1 MAEGLQ
7 MTDLLLTIKVGI
19 NPEIGH
25 LGGLLLTWH
34 GIFIAL
40 GIGLGV
46 WLGVWFARKAGFTED
61 DAYTIALIGVPVGIV
76 GARVLFVLENRSEFA
91 NAQLDVFRIN
101 QGGISLYGA
110 LIGGVAVCLIYGFW
124 KKLPLLRG
132 MDAAAPGIILGQGI
146 GRIGCLVAGDI
157 IAQSS
162 SLPFAVEYTN
172 VNSPSFALRPM
183 QFVTAYEVLGD
194 FLILGL
200 LVALWKFR
208 VFKRDGFLFFVYAGL
223 YSAMRFGISFMRLD
237 KEVVLGLRMAQLLAL
252 GVIGISIIAFA
263 LIILR
268 GIQATKRSAPV
279 EPALPA

>member
-1 MAEGLQ
+1 
-7 MTDLLLTIKVGI
+7 MTDLLLTIKIGI
-19 NPEIGH
+19 DPEIGH

-46 WLGVWFARKAGFTED
+46 WLGVWFGRRAGFTED
-61 DAYTIALIGVPVGIV
+61 DAYTIALVGVPAGII
-76 GARVLFVLENRSEFA
+76 GARVLFVLENWGDFA
-91 NAQLDVFRIN
+91 GRRLDIFRIN

-110 LIGGVAVCLIYGFW
+110 LIGAVAVALAYGAW

-132 MDAAAPGIILGQGI
+132 LDAAAFGMILGQGI

-157 IAQSS
+157 FAKSS
-162 SLPFAVEYTN
+162 SLPFSVEYTN
-172 VNSPSFALRPM
+172 VNSPAFGLPPM
-183 QFVTAYEVLGD
+183 QFVTAYEALGD

-200 LVALWKFR
+200 LVALWKFK
-208 VFKRDGFLFFVYAGL
+208 VFKRDGFLFFTYAAL

-252 GVIGISIIAFA
+252 GVIAVCIVAFV
-263 LIILR
+263 LILLR
-268 GIQATKRSAPV
+268 GIRSARRAAPV
-279 EPALPA
+279 EPALPG

>member
-1 MAEGLQ
+1 
-7 MTDLLLTIKVGI
+7 MTDVLLTIKIGI

-46 WLGVWFARKAGFTED
+46 WLGVWFGRKAGFTED
-61 DAYTIALIGVPVGIV
+61 DAYTIALIGVPAGIV
-76 GARVLFVLENRSEFA
+76 GARVLFVLENRSDFA
-91 NAQLDVFRIN
+91 NAQLDIFRIN

-110 LIGGVAVCLIYGFW
+110 LIGGVGVALIYGLW

-132 MDAAAPGIILGQGI
+132 LDAAAFGMILGQGI
-146 GRIGCLVAGDI
+146 GRIGCLIAGDI
-157 IAQSS
+157 IAKSS

-200 LVALWKFR
+200 LVALWKFK
-208 VFKRDGFLFFVYAGL
+208 VFKREGFLFLTYAAL

-237 KEVVLGLRMAQLLAL
+237 KEVLLGLRMAQVLAL
-252 GVIGISIIAFA
+252 GVIAVSIVAFA
-263 LIILR
+263 LILLR
-268 GIQATKRSAPV
+268 GIRAARRAPA
-279 EPALPA
+279 EPALPG

>member
-1 MAEGLQ
+1 
-7 MTDLLLTIKVGI
+7 MTDLLLTIKMGI
-19 NPEIGH
+19 NNDIGH
-25 LGGLLLTWH
+25 IGGLVLTWH
-34 GIFIAL
+34 GVFIAL

-61 DAYTIALIGVPVGIV
+61 DAYTIALIGVPAGII
-76 GARVLFVLENRSEFA
+76 GARVLFVLENRSEFT
-91 NAQLDVFRIN
+91 NAPLDVFRIN

-110 LIGGVAVCLIYGFW
+110 LIGGIAVCLIYGFW

-146 GRIGCLVAGDI
+146 GRIGCVIAGDI

-162 SLPFAVEYTN
+162 SLPFSVEYTN
-172 VNSPSFALRPM
+172 VNSPAFALRPM

-208 VFKRDGFLFFVYAGL
+208 VFKRDGFLFFTYAAL
-223 YSAMRFGISFMRLD
+223 YSVLRFGISFMRLD
-237 KEVVLGLRMAQLLAL
+237 KEVLLGLRMAQLLAL
-252 GVIGISIIAFA
+252 GVIGVSIIAFA
-263 LIILR
+263 LLLLR
-268 GIQATKRSAPV
+268 SMQAAKQSTPA
-279 EPALPA
+279 EPALSS

>member
-1 MAEGLQ
+1 
-7 MTDLLLTIKVGI
+7 MTDLLLTIKIGI

-61 DAYTIALIGVPVGIV
+61 DAYTIALIGVPAGII
-76 GARVLFVLENRSEFA
+76 GARVLFVLENRSDFA
-91 NAQLDVFRIN
+91 NAQLDIFRIN

-110 LIGGVAVCLIYGFW
+110 LIGGVGVCLLYGLW
-124 KKLPLLRG
+124 KKMPLLRG
-132 MDAAAPGIILGQGI
+132 LDAAASGIILGQGI
-146 GRIGCLVAGDI
+146 GRIGCLIAGDI
-157 IAQSS
+157 IGKSS

-194 FLILGL
+194 FIILGL

-208 VFKRDGFLFFVYAGL
+208 VFKRDGFLFFTYAAA

-252 GVIGISIIAFA
+252 GVIGVSIIAFA
-263 LIILR
+263 LLLLR
-268 GIQATKRSAPV
+268 GIQATRRSVPA
-279 EPALPA
+279 EPALPS